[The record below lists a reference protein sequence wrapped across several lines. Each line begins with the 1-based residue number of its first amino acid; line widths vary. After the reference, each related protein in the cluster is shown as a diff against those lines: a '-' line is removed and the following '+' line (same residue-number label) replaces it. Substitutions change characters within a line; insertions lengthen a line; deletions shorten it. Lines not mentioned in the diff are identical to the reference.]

1 MAPEEQILP
10 TQLDSSQSTY
20 NKSPR
25 DWEVSFLQ
33 ARDEKVSRTRER
45 QRPSRKVGVLVIGG
59 GIIGLSI
66 AYHLSRRGY
75 SDVTVIEREKEL
87 ATHASGHNASG
98 LVPPRESK
106 AKEVWELHAKGLK
119 LFKSLSEV
127 KGFDFDYKVNGLLT
141 VHKIGSGHESLSR
154 TVQDLQAIKVNVSLL
169 EGSDLQE
176 IEPNLSTDGIS
187 ALYYPDGAQG
197 NSRKLAGC
205 FARACLKEG
214 VEVMT
219 DTSASSFSTKDGRIE
234 TVGTNRADFRPETVV
249 LAAGPWSGEV
259 ASLLGLRLP
268 VEPAKG
274 HLISVKTNRM
284 RLVSRFV
291 LGPEDYYVTQIPTG
305 ELIVGGGVD
314 LVGFDKKADKR
325 RLDEAWREGVFLFP
339 FLKSMKRSSTVTC
352 FRPYAPGGVP
362 ILGRSGRYQ
371 NLIFATGHHT
381 SGITLAPITGLLI
394 SQLVLDGETK
404 NDIMPFS
411 PARFSC

>member
-1 MAPEEQILP
+1 MG
-10 TQLDSSQSTY
+10 
-20 NKSPR
+20 
-25 DWEVSFLQ
+25 
-33 ARDEKVSRTRER
+33 ARDEKVSRSGER
-45 QRPSRKVGVLVIGG
+45 QHHSRKVGVLVIGG

-66 AYHLSRRGY
+66 AYYLSKRGY
-75 SDVTVIEREKEL
+75 SEVTVIEREKEL
-87 ATHASGHNASG
+87 ASHASGHNASG

-106 AKEVWELHAKGLK
+106 AREVWELHTEGLK

-141 VHKIGSGHESLSR
+141 VHKVGSGNEALLR
-154 TVQDLQAIKVNVSLL
+154 TVRELQTMKVDVNLL
-169 EGSDLQE
+169 EGSELQKV
-176 IEPNLSTDGIS
+176 EPNLSTDGIS

-197 NSRKLAGC
+197 NSRKLAAC

-214 VEVMT
+214 VEFMKG
-219 DTSASSFSTKDGRIE
+219 TSASSFTTKDGKIE
-234 TVGTNRADFRPETVV
+234 SVRTNLADFRPETTV

-274 HLISVKTNRM
+274 HLISVKTRRR
-284 RLVSRFV
+284 RLVNRFV
-291 LGPEDYYVTQIPTG
+291 LGPEDYYVTQIPSG

-314 LVGFDKKADKR
+314 LVGFSPKVDKR
-325 RLDEAWREGVFLFP
+325 RLDEAWREGIFLFP
-339 FLKSMKRSSTVTC
+339 FLKSMKRISTVTC

-362 ILGRSGRYQ
+362 ILGKSGRYS

-381 SGITLAPITGLLI
+381 SGITLAPITGLLM
-394 SQLVLDGETK
+394 SQLILDGQTK
-404 NDIMPFS
+404 TDIKPFS